1 MESEVQVQSI
11 AVLSETDKQL
21 RLTTNTAKVFSS
33 VRSKSQAQASTTF
46 RLNTQDATLPPLVIK
61 NPSQVPPTPPQ
72 RFIPSM
78 SQLILGRKD
87 QGQLKE
93 ITNTTPTTRNQS
105 KNTPCRDNIII

>member
-1 MESEVQVQSI
+1 MESEVQAQSN

-33 VRSKSQAQASTTF
+33 VRSTQASTTF

-61 NPSQVPPTPPQ
+61 NPSQFPPTPPQ

-78 SQLILGRKD
+78 SQLILVRKD

-93 ITNTTPTTRNQS
+93 ITNTTSTTRKS
-105 KNTPCRDNIII
+105 I

>member
-1 MESEVQVQSI
+1 MESEVQVQSN

-33 VRSKSQAQASTTF
+33 VRSTQASITF
-46 RLNTQDATLPPLVIK
+46 RLNTPDATLPPLVIK

-87 QGQLKE
+87 QGQLQGNHQPNVY
-93 ITNTTPTTRNQS
+93 NTKSIQF
-105 KNTPCRDNIII
+105 IV